1 VYLSKPRPK
10 HAGTRL
16 HGAVSVHDST
26 DDQQCTQCHE
36 RGIGRRLIAHHYP
49 EVFTA
54 NEKDRLPGLAK
65 LAVEAM
71 ARQESNCA
79 RNGILLMSDML
90 RYVRGVTGTTGV
102 SIKEQIDSAF
112 HNGVVYPLDLPHGD
126 D

>member
-1 VYLSKPRPK
+1 MINNVHSAMRGGLGLKWIELF
-10 HAGTRL
+10 AG
-16 HGAVSVHDST
+16 VDS
-26 DDQQCTQCHE
+26 
-36 RGIGRRLIAHHYP
+36 GRRLIAHHYP

-54 NEKDRLPGLAK
+54 NEEDRLPVLAK

-102 SIKEQIDSAF
+102 SIKEQVDSAF